1 MLVGAPRDGLH
12 RRGVLGELEHGRGRG
27 GVPHKQVVVVAPG
40 GKLAVVVGPLQA
52 AHLHSARTCPRP
64 SLEPP
69 APDST
74 GGKHDGGDSLKMF

>member
-1 MLVGAPRDGLH
+1 MAECCVCGGVPESNTAIGGASTRGQKPVLVGAPRDGLH

-52 AHLHSARTCPRP
+52 AHL
-64 SLEPP
+64 
-69 APDST
+69 
-74 GGKHDGGDSLKMF
+74 